1 MISLLP
7 SVAPLNLSLAEG
19 SGLAEDTHWDA
30 SLWRSSVL
38 SNAPLLLLYPPV
50 TKYVWV
56 NKTNIVSIRIVQ
68 PSTYHLVVVVVI
80 ATTVESPRCL
90 QAGQL
95 SGHSIG
101 GVHQDSGDVN
111 TATDASCDDD
121 VVTAG
126 HLDTTSVSGLR
137 YQLAISF
144 NLIVCEADL

>member
-1 MISLLP
+1 MLQLT
-7 SVAPLNLSLAEG
+7 
-19 SGLAEDTHWDA
+19 TH
-30 SLWRSSVL
+30 
-38 SNAPLLLLYPPV
+38 
-50 TKYVWV
+50 
-56 NKTNIVSIRIVQ
+56 Q
-68 PSTYHLVVVVVI
+68 LVVVVVI

-101 GVHQDSGDVN
+101 VVLQDSGDVT

-126 HLDTTSVSGLR
+126 HLDTTSISGLR
-137 YQLAISF
+137 YQLAITF

>member
-1 MISLLP
+1 MLQLT
-7 SVAPLNLSLAEG
+7 
-19 SGLAEDTHWDA
+19 TH
-30 SLWRSSVL
+30 
-38 SNAPLLLLYPPV
+38 
-50 TKYVWV
+50 
-56 NKTNIVSIRIVQ
+56 Q
-68 PSTYHLVVVVVI
+68 LVVVVVI

-101 GVHQDSGDVN
+101 GVHQDSGHVT

-126 HLDTTSVSGLR
+126 HLDTTSISGFR
-137 YQLAISF
+137 CQLAISF